1 MKNYYITT
9 PIYYPNGSPHIGH
22 TYTSVSCDVIA
33 RYKRWSGYNV
43 LFSTGTD
50 EHGAKIEQAAAKAL
64 QTPKQY
70 VDGIVANFK
79 KLWAYLNISYDRFVR
94 TTDEY
99 HIRTVQSL
107 FTKLYD
113 SGYIYKS
120 EYKGKYCVPCE
131 SFWTESQLDKDGN
144 CPDCNRAVSE
154 QTEETYFFKLSG
166 FSEKLSAILTE
177 SDFLLPKFRVAE
189 MVNNFIKP
197 GLADLCVSRSTL
209 KWGISVPFD
218 TRHTVYVWL
227 DALVNYLSV
236 LGYMN
241 DGYVESDADTA
252 AVSAE
257 VASTANTAAVG
268 KPAEGASTAVS
279 ADFAQYWDDGYVLH
293 YTAKDI
299 VRFHSI
305 IWCGILEAAGIRLP
319 DRLYSHGWIT
329 FGGKKMGKSVG
340 NVVDP
345 YILGDRYGVDAVRY
359 QLLRDM
365 PYGSDLDYSNEL
377 MLSRIN
383 TDLANNYG
391 NLVSRT
397 VGMVFKYFGG
407 TIPTFADN
415 ADTNPA
421 DSADTADTLDTAL
434 AEAATA
440 LRDKVEKYIDIQDLS
455 KALEA
460 VMDVVSRG
468 NKYVDDTMPWVLAKS
483 ADPAD
488 TARLAT
494 VLYNLL
500 EIIRITTVLLA
511 PFMPT
516 VTTEVLRQA
525 GVCDN
530 AAVSYDNAA
539 VWGVLPRD
547 VSVVKG
553 EILFPRIDIEKE
565 LAALAE
571 NPLV

>member
-1 MKNYYITT
+1 MKNFYITT

-33 RYKRWSGYNV
+33 RYKRFAGYNV

-50 EHGAKIEQAAAKAL
+50 EHGAKIEQAAVKAG

-70 VDGIVANFK
+70 VDDIVANFK

-99 HIRTVQSL
+99 HIKTVQSL
-107 FTKLYD
+107 FAKLYD

-144 CPDCNRAVSE
+144 CPDCNRAVTE
-154 QTEETYFFKLSG
+154 QTEEAYFFRLSG
-166 FSEKLSAILTE
+166 FSDRLSEILTGSE
-177 SDFLLPKFRVAE
+177 FLLPKFRVAE

-218 TRHTVYVWL
+218 TCHTVYVWL

-241 DGYVESDADTA
+241 DGYAKDGTVNADGAATVGGTVNADGAADT
-252 AVSAE
+252 
-257 VASTANTAAVG
+257 
-268 KPAEGASTAVS
+268 
-279 ADFAQYWDDGYVLH
+279 DFAQYWNDGYVLH

-345 YILGDRYGVDAVRY
+345 YILGDRYGVDAIRY

-407 TIPTFADN
+407 TLPAPEDG
-415 ADTNPA
+415 TNTNNTA
-421 DSADTADTLDTAL
+421 NTADGANNTSAAAPDTAL
-434 AEAATA
+434 AEAAAA
-440 LRDKVEKYIDIQDLS
+440 LRGKVEAYIDIQDLS

-468 NKYVDDTMPWVLAKS
+468 NKYVDETMPWVLFKS
-483 ADPAD
+483 DNPSD
-488 TARLAT
+488 TARLAE

-500 EIIRITTVLLA
+500 EVIRITTVLLA

-516 VTTEVLRQA
+516 VTAEVLRQIGA
-525 GVCDN
+525 GD
-530 AAVSYDNAA
+530 AAVTSYENAA

-547 VSVVKG
+547 VSVAKG